1 MGAEFLPKKKSHK
14 KRPLPPVLHIY
25 CEGEKTEPNY
35 IEKYLKSKSRRK
47 VIRVEPTKKNTPVQ
61 IVEEA
66 IKHKKNSNCPDDD
79 VFWIVYDKEATSRYS
94 DQLHKEAFD
103 KAKANNINVALS
115 NVCFE
120 LWILLHFKQSTAP
133 YANYDDLMA
142 TSDIKRELSKVGVDN
157 YEKGNADIFR
167 VISAEMGNARNRAK
181 EMNELT
187 IASAARHIKQPY
199 QLNPYTDVHL
209 LLDAI
214 DDFI

>member
-1 MGAEFLPKKKSHK
+1 MPKKKSHE
-14 KRPLPPVLHIY
+14 KRPLLPVFHIY

-35 IEKYLKSKSRRK
+35 IEKYLVYKTNGERRRK

-61 IVEEA
+61 IVEAA
-66 IKHKKNSNCPDDD
+66 INHKNSPNCPDDD
-79 VFWIVYDKEATSRYS
+79 IFWVVYDREATSKYP
-94 DQLHKEAFD
+94 DQLHKNALD

-115 NVCFE
+115 NICFE
-120 LWILLHFKQSTAP
+120 LWILLHFKQNTAP
-133 YANYDDLMA
+133 YASYDNLMA
-142 TSDIKRELSKVGVDN
+142 ISDLKRELSKVGVDN

-187 IASAARHIKQPY
+187 KASAARHIKQPY

-214 DDFI
+214 DDFM